1 LTNKSHK
8 NYNQQQPTIQDVRTY
23 RGANVDSDHL
33 LVVAKMRMKVVKQTG
48 GSRKNGWDVE
58 KLNHTRHN
66 DEYKKEMRKKLETR
80 EEEVDIDEEW
90 KNLKES
96 ITDTAETVLGRITT
110 RKRKEWFDEECEKRT
125 EAKNQA
131 RNRWLKTGN
140 QKDLENYKEKR
151 KEATKYCK
159 HKKESWIGELMQ
171 EVEVNNR
178 DSRELYKLIK
188 HWNSTSKKTQRI
200 GNKRW
205 ETYYTELFR
214 EEKEITG
221 RKKEKVEM
229 EDSNN
234 EDDAPSYDEYMEI
247 VAQLK
252 TKKAAG
258 PDQIS
263 NELIKQGGHELLS
276 RVYRILV
283 AVWQSETMP
292 EEWRTGL
299 LIPLLKKGDPTQC
312 NNYRGIMLLNTTY
325 KILTSII
332 RKRLAEHTETKL
344 GEYQNGFRKGKSTID
359 AIHVMSQII
368 EKSYEYDIELHILF
382 IDFKQAFDNIN
393 RRSLVEQMQQMKIP
407 EKLIKLTKMTMDNSK
422 ARISTTE
429 GVTNEINI
437 ERGVRQG
444 DALSTTL
451 FNIALDGAI
460 KAAGLDR
467 AITVSATQVIAYADD
482 IALITRDK
490 KSLGAA
496 LQKLVTETE
505 KRGLQLNQDKTK
517 YMIISRRKTDHIKET
532 NLGSYTFK
540 KVENFKY
547 LGVNVN
553 EKNERSAEIKE
564 RIQAANKAY
573 WKYQRYLTDHHIS
586 RATKIKN
593 L

>member
-1 LTNKSHK
+1 
-8 NYNQQQPTIQDVRTY
+8 
-23 RGANVDSDHL
+23 
-33 LVVAKMRMKVVKQTG
+33 M
-48 GSRKNGWDVE
+48 
-58 KLNHTRHN
+58 
-66 DEYKKEMRKKLETR
+66 
-80 EEEVDIDEEW
+80 
-90 KNLKES
+90 
-96 ITDTAETVLGRITT
+96 DTAETVLGRRTT

-140 QKDLENYKEKR
+140 LKDLENYKEKR

-159 HKKESWIGELMQ
+159 HKKESWIRELMQ

-178 DSRELYKLIK
+178 DSRKLYELIK
-188 HWNSTSKKTQRI
+188 HRNSTSKKTQRI
-200 GNKRW
+200 DNKRW

-229 EDSNN
+229 EDM
-234 EDDAPSYDEYMEI
+234 EDEYMEI
-247 VAQLK
+247 IAQLK
-252 TKKAAG
+252 TKKAVG

-283 AVWQSETMP
+283 AVWESETMP
-292 EEWRTGL
+292 EEWKTGL

-312 NNYRGIMLLNTTY
+312 SNYRGIMLLNTTY

-332 RKRLAEHTETKL
+332 RKRLTEYTETKL

-359 AIHVMSQII
+359 AIHVISQII

-393 RRSLVEQMQQMKIP
+393 RRSLVEEMQQMQIP
-407 EKLIKLTKMTMDNSK
+407 EKLIKLTKMTMDNSR
-422 ARISTTE
+422 ARISTIE

-460 KAAGLDR
+460 KAA
-467 AITVSATQVIAYADD
+467 VSSTQVIAYADD

-490 KSLGAA
+490 KSLEAA

-505 KRGLQLNQDKTK
+505 KRGLQLNQDKTNH
-517 YMIISRRKTDHIKET
+517 D
-532 NLGSYTFK
+532 NLEK
-540 KVENFKY
+540 KDRPY
-547 LGVNVN
+547 
-553 EKNERSAEIKE
+553 
-564 RIQAANKAY
+564 
-573 WKYQRYLTDHHIS
+573 
-586 RATKIKN
+586 
-593 L
+593 

>member
-1 LTNKSHK
+1 
-8 NYNQQQPTIQDVRTY
+8 
-23 RGANVDSDHL
+23 
-33 LVVAKMRMKVVKQTG
+33 
-48 GSRKNGWDVE
+48 
-58 KLNHTRHN
+58 
-66 DEYKKEMRKKLETR
+66 
-80 EEEVDIDEEW
+80 
-90 KNLKES
+90 
-96 ITDTAETVLGRITT
+96 
-110 RKRKEWFDEECEKRT
+110 
-125 EAKNQA
+125 
-131 RNRWLKTGN
+131 
-140 QKDLENYKEKR
+140 
-151 KEATKYCK
+151 
-159 HKKESWIGELMQ
+159 
-171 EVEVNNR
+171 
-178 DSRELYKLIK
+178 
-188 HWNSTSKKTQRI
+188 
-200 GNKRW
+200 
-205 ETYYTELFR
+205 
-214 EEKEITG
+214 
-221 RKKEKVEM
+221 
-229 EDSNN
+229 
-234 EDDAPSYDEYMEI
+234 
-247 VAQLK
+247 
-252 TKKAAG
+252 
-258 PDQIS
+258 
-263 NELIKQGGHELLS
+263 
-276 RVYRILV
+276 
-283 AVWQSETMP
+283 
-292 EEWRTGL
+292 
-299 LIPLLKKGDPTQC
+299 
-312 NNYRGIMLLNTTY
+312 
-325 KILTSII
+325 
-332 RKRLAEHTETKL
+332 
-344 GEYQNGFRKGKSTID
+344 
-359 AIHVMSQII
+359 MSQII

-444 DALSTTL
+444 HALSTTL

-586 RATKIKN
+586 RATKIKIYKAAIRPVATYAAETMRLTN
-593 L
+593 TDEENIGIFERKVLRKIAGPRRTEEGEYRTLMNHEIRDIIEGEDIVGFVKAQRLRWFGHVQRRDTQHILRKTLNWRPVEGRPRGRPRIRWEDQIHEDIRRIGIEDWRIKIQDRKNWEKNIRAAREQGRI

>member
-1 LTNKSHK
+1 
-8 NYNQQQPTIQDVRTY
+8 
-23 RGANVDSDHL
+23 
-33 LVVAKMRMKVVKQTG
+33 
-48 GSRKNGWDVE
+48 
-58 KLNHTRHN
+58 
-66 DEYKKEMRKKLETR
+66 
-80 EEEVDIDEEW
+80 
-90 KNLKES
+90 
-96 ITDTAETVLGRITT
+96 
-110 RKRKEWFDEECEKRT
+110 
-125 EAKNQA
+125 
-131 RNRWLKTGN
+131 
-140 QKDLENYKEKR
+140 
-151 KEATKYCK
+151 
-159 HKKESWIGELMQ
+159 MQ

-178 DSRELYKLIK
+178 DSRKLYEMIK
-188 HWNSTSKKTQRI
+188 HRNSTSKKTQRI

-221 RKKEKVEM
+221 RKKEKVEL

-234 EDDAPSYDEYMEI
+234 EDDAPSYDEYMEVI
-247 VAQLK
+247 AQLK

-276 RVYRILV
+276 RLYRILV

-332 RKRLAEHTETKL
+332 RKTLTEHTETKL
-344 GEYQNGFRKGKSTID
+344 REYQNGFRKGKSTID
-359 AIHVMSQII
+359 AIHVISQII
-368 EKSYEYDIELHILF
+368 EKSYEYDIELYILF

-467 AITVSATQVIAYADD
+467 AIAITVSATQVIAYADD

-505 KRGLQLNQDKTK
+505 KRGLQLKQDKTK
-517 YMIISRRKTDHIKET
+517 YMIITRRKTDHIKET

-553 EKNERSAEIKE
+553 EKKTKRRNQR
-564 RIQAANKAY
+564 ANTSSEQDLLEVSKTP
-573 WKYQRYLTDHHIS
+573 KGPSH
-586 RATKIKN
+586 
-593 L
+593 

>member
-1 LTNKSHK
+1 MNFISKSLKSGCRIVIYEPRDKRRMSECFICANVPNTSSRIEKGYIFHSPPPPPGRRAAEAFHSLFSHTDGK
-8 NYNQQQPTIQDVRTY
+8 FWMGAVRTGAEGRCGKTPEKTHYRSGGTGVRTRDLPNAKWRARRLATVLAPSY
-23 RGANVDSDHL
+23 RGANIDSDHL
-33 LVVAKMRMKVVKQTG
+33 LVVAKMRMKVVKQTE
-48 GSRKNGWDVE
+48 GSRKNRWDVE
-58 KLNHTRHN
+58 KLNYRRHN

-96 ITDTAETVLGRITT
+96 IMDTAETVLGRRTT
-110 RKRKEWFDEECEKRT
+110 RKRKKWFDEESEKIT

-131 RNRWLKTGN
+131 RNRWLNTGN
-140 QKDLENYKEKR
+140 LRDFENYKEKR

-178 DSRELYKLIK
+178 DSRKLL
-188 HWNSTSKKTQRI
+188 Q
-200 GNKRW
+200 
-205 ETYYTELFR
+205 
-214 EEKEITG
+214 
-221 RKKEKVEM
+221 
-229 EDSNN
+229 
-234 EDDAPSYDEYMEI
+234 
-247 VAQLK
+247 
-252 TKKAAG
+252 
-258 PDQIS
+258 
-263 NELIKQGGHELLS
+263 
-276 RVYRILV
+276 
-283 AVWQSETMP
+283 
-292 EEWRTGL
+292 
-299 LIPLLKKGDPTQC
+299 
-312 NNYRGIMLLNTTY
+312 TT
-325 KILTSII
+325 
-332 RKRLAEHTETKL
+332 
-344 GEYQNGFRKGKSTID
+344 
-359 AIHVMSQII
+359 
-368 EKSYEYDIELHILF
+368 
-382 IDFKQAFDNIN
+382 FDNIN
-393 RRSLVEQMQQMKIP
+393 RHSLVEQMQQMKIP
-407 EKLIKLTKMTMDNSK
+407 EKLIKLTKMTMDNSR

-429 GVTNEINI
+429 CVTNEINI

-451 FNIALDGAI
+451 FNIALGGAI

-467 AITVSATQVIAYADD
+467 AITASATQVIAYAGDV
-482 IALITRDK
+482 ALITRDK

-517 YMIISRRKTDHIKET
+517 YMIISRRKTDYIRET

-573 WKYQRYLTDHHIS
+573 WKEHHDTTDQVLKVVEQIITSFNWNKHKGDIFLDVAKVFHKAWHQGLLHKLIRIPYRTDKS
-586 RATKIKN
+586 GSAIYKTV
-593 L
+593 LLELL